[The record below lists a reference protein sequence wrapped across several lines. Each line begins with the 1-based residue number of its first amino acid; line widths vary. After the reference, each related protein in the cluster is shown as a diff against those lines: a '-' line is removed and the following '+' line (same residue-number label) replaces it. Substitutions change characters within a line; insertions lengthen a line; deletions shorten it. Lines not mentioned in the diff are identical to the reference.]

1 MISKTFIE
9 RPILAT
15 VVAIVIVLAGLV
27 TIGVLPIEQY
37 PDITPPTIQVSC
49 SYPGADAQ
57 TVAQTIATPI
67 EEQVNGV
74 DNMIYMS
81 SVCASDGSY
90 SLTVTF
96 KVGTDP
102 DMSNVLVQNRV
113 AIAES
118 SLPSA
123 VTQLGITTK
132 KKSTN
137 MVLMAAL
144 ISPDKRYDSIFLSNY
159 ATLNIFDEL
168 GRLPGVG
175 DVFIFGSGDYSMRI
189 WLDPDALQVRGLE
202 PSDVISAIQEQ
213 NVQVAAGKIGA
224 VPAPIGQQFEY
235 TLSTLGRLSDVS
247 EFENI
252 IIKSEEGGRILRLKD
267 VARVELGSQSY
278 GVSGQLGGTPT
289 AVLGVYQLPGANAL
303 SISANVREK
312 MEELSKSFPEGL
324 DYRILIDTTEFV
336 SASIDEVYTTLFI
349 AVILVLLVILLFLQD
364 WRATIIPAI
373 TIPVSLIGTF
383 AFMALM
389 GFSINMLTLFGLILA
404 IGIVVD
410 DAIVVVEN
418 VSRHLETGMKNRKE
432 ATILA
437 MKEVTGPIIATTLVL
452 LAVFVPTSFMSGI
465 TGEMFQQ
472 FALTIA
478 ASTVISSINALTLS
492 PALCALFLKPPKKKK
507 FFIYTWFNKVFSKVE
522 NGYVHIVKGFVRK
535 SALIILIFLI
545 LTVAAGYGFM
555 KLPGSFIP
563 EEDQGYFIVNIQLPD
578 GASYERTNRVCQ
590 QLDAYYSKIP
600 GINTYLNIIG
610 YSILSGTSASNSA
623 TTFISMKNWNE
634 RKADSMVVQN
644 IVDQLNAAFYMEV
657 EEAEVFCFSPP
668 AISGLGT
675 SGGFSF
681 VLQDKGNQGLD
692 ELQNMANEISEAG
705 NQQSSL
711 SKLNSTFRA
720 NVPQYYLDI
729 DREKAKNLNL
739 SLSSVFDVIHSYL
752 GSSYV
757 NDFNKFGRSYKVY
770 LQADADNRSKI
781 KDITK
786 LNIRNND
793 GKMVPLG
800 SILTEKEK
808 LGASVVTR
816 YNLYSSATIN
826 GFPAAGTSSGQALDL
841 MDQIANEK
849 LPSSF
854 GHEWTS
860 MSYQEKTAG
869 SSTIIFILAFVMVF
883 LVLAA
888 QYESWTSPAAVI
900 MAIPIALLGA
910 VLSCFVRGLP
920 ISLYT
925 QIGITLL
932 IALASKNAILIVEF
946 ARDYRKSGK
955 SIRESSIEAG
965 RVRFR
970 PILMTSFAFILGTF
984 PLVIASGAAANSRIS
999 LGTAVFGGMLF
1010 ATIVGTIFIPTFYKV
1025 MQSIQEGKS
1034 SKKKNPEND

>member
-15 VVAIVIVLAGLV
+15 VVAIFIVLAGLV

-37 PDITPPTIQVSC
+37 PDITPPTVQVSC

-90 SLTVTF
+90 TLTVTF
-96 KVGTDP
+96 EVGTDA

-118 SLPSA
+118 SLPSE
-123 VTQLGITTK
+123 VTQLGVTTK

-189 WLDPDALQVRGLE
+189 WLDPDALQVRGME

-224 VPAPIGQQFEY
+224 MPSPKNQQFEY
-235 TLSTLGRLSDVS
+235 TLSTLGRLSTVE

-252 IIKSEEGGRILRLKD
+252 IVRSEKGGKVLRLKD
-267 VARVELGSQSY
+267 VGRVELGSQSY
-278 GVSGQLGGTPT
+278 GMSGQYRGTPSAT
-289 AVLGVYQLPGANAL
+289 LGVYQLPGANAL
-303 SISANVREK
+303 SISADVREK
-312 MEELSKSFPEGL
+312 MKELSGSFPEGL
-324 DYRILIDTTEFV
+324 EYRILIDTTEFV
-336 SASIDEVYTTLFI
+336 SASIDEVYETLFI
-349 AVILVLLVILLFLQD
+349 AIILVLLVILLFLQD

-383 AFMALM
+383 AFMAMM

-418 VSRHLETGMKNRKE
+418 VSRHLESGMKNRKE

-492 PALCALFLKPPKKKK
+492 PALCALFLQPPKKKK
-507 FFIYTWFNKVFSKVE
+507 FFIYTWFNKGFSKVE

-535 SALIILIFLI
+535 SGLIILIYII

-578 GASYERTNRVCQ
+578 GATYERTAKVCAD
-590 QLDAYYSKIP
+590 LNTYYEKIP
-600 GINTYLNIIG
+600 GLDTYMNIIG

-623 TTFISMKNWNE
+623 TSFISMKNWKD

-644 IVDQLNAAFYMEV
+644 IVDQLNVAFYMGI
-657 EEAEVFCFSPP
+657 EEAQVFCFSPP

-692 ELQNMANEISEAG
+692 ELQNMAGEICEAG
-705 NQQSSL
+705 NQQSAL

-739 SLSSVFDVIHSYL
+739 SLSSVFNVIHSYL

-757 NDFNKFGRSYKVY
+757 NDFSKFGRSYKVY

-781 KDITK
+781 EDITK

-800 SILTEKEK
+800 SILSEKEK
-808 LGASVVTR
+808 LGATVVTR

-826 GFPAAGTSSGQALDL
+826 GFPAAGTSSGQALNL

-849 LPSSF
+849 LSSSF

-860 MSYQEKTAG
+860 MSYQEKTAD
-869 SSTIIFILAFVMVF
+869 SSTVIFILAFVMVF

-888 QYESWTSPAAVI
+888 QYESWTSPAAVV
-900 MAIPIALLGA
+900 MSIPIALLGA
-910 VLSCFVRGLP
+910 VLACFVRGLP

-946 ARDYRKSGK
+946 ARDYRKLGK
-955 SIRESSIEAG
+955 SITESSIEAG

-984 PLVIASGAAANSRIS
+984 PLVVASGAAANSRIS
-999 LGTAVFGGMLF
+999 LGTAVFGGMIF

-1025 MQSIQEGKS
+1025 MQKLQEGKS
-1034 SKKKNPEND
+1034 RKKEKS